1 MTELKDWAEGLLGLI
16 PASADAAPVTITAA
30 TIPPLPHALTC
41 GGLVIESGSHDYD
54 TWRIDYP
61 QWSAEKSTYAAIGL
75 AILGTLLHRQSAVS
89 IRLTSPSSPIKAL
102 IIQAPSAE
110 DSGTGLQLV
119 ATGLVYGVTAVTRH
133 PWVCGDL
140 SPHEL
145 PWIKLTNMQDLV
157 ITDEQRAQRDCVHG
171 FGSLLGSAR
180 FARLLLDFSRPTNQT
195 LEVALE
201 SEAGFRGVAPASAE
215 LRLWLPGAD
224 YWTEPSPHEV
234 AG

>member
-1 MTELKDWAEGLLGLI
+1 MTELKDWAEGLLGSI
-16 PASADAAPVTITAA
+16 PANPDADPVTFTAS
-30 TIPPLPHALTC
+30 TIPPLPQPLTC
-41 GGLVIESGSHDYD
+41 SGLVIEPGSHDYD

-61 QWSAEKSTYAAIGL
+61 QWSAEKSTYSALGL
-75 AILGTLLHRQSAVS
+75 AILGTLFHRQSTVS
-89 IRLTSPSSPIKAL
+89 IRLTSSSSRIKAL
-102 IIQAPSAE
+102 VIEAPAVV
-110 DSGTGLQLV
+110 DFGTGLQLV
-119 ATGLVYGVTAVTRH
+119 ATGLEYGVTALTRH
-133 PWVCGDL
+133 PWVCNDV
-140 SPHEL
+140 SPDEL
-145 PWIKLTNMQDLV
+145 PWIKLTNMQDFV

-224 YWTEPSPHEV
+224 YWIEPSPPEL